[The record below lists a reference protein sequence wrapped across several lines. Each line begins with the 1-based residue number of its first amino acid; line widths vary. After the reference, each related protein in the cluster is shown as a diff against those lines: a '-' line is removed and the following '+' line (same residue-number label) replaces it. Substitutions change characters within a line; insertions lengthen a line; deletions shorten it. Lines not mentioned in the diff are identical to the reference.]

1 MRITNLTGSL
11 LKGFNSA
18 TKFLNWAGY
27 VSLAGLVLITFV
39 DVAGRYLMNKP
50 LMGSLEITE
59 VTMVI
64 LCGFA
69 MFYTTTQRG
78 HISVDLFL
86 VRFSRRAQVII
97 DSIGSLLGFGTW
109 SIIAYQTYLLGLRVL
124 EAGDTTSFLS
134 SPLPPFQF
142 IFALGI
148 SLYSLRLLIQALRL
162 QISKESEKKEGGL
175 GI

>member
-1 MRITNLTGSL
+1 
-11 LKGFNSA
+11 
-18 TKFLNWAGY
+18 
-27 VSLAGLVLITFV
+27 
-39 DVAGRYLMNKP
+39 
-50 LMGSLEITE
+50 
-59 VTMVI
+59 
-64 LCGFA
+64 

-124 EAGDTTSFLS
+124 EAGDTTSFLTI
-134 SPLPPFQF
+134 PLSPFQF

-148 SLYSLRLLIQALRL
+148 SFYSLTLLIQALRSL
-162 QISKESEKKEGGL
+162 YRKNRKKRKGV
-175 GI
+175 